1 MITATSSSSSHCLCR
16 NVRYRFGGP
25 RTWACFCHCEECRRN
40 CAAPIVAYIGVPLE
54 GFRWQVGEQEGTEPA
69 FYPSSQK
76 SSASSAT
83 NAERPWHSR
92 QNIIRAKFIFMP
104 LPSKILKIS
113 SPAFM
118 CITGESYHG
127 FIWTIH
133 YIAILGMLLL
143 IGTNTSSCQSPSML
157 GFQLNQN
164 EKYAYGTW
172 PSGSGFQTAPAP

>member
-1 MITATSSSSSHCLCR
+1 MITTTSSSSGHCLCR
-16 NVRYRFGGP
+16 NVHYRFGSP

-69 FYPSSQK
+69 FYPSSQGVK
-76 SSASSAT
+76 RFFCNQCGTPMA
-83 NAERPWHSR
+83 SR

-113 SPAFM
+113 SPPFM
-118 CITGESYHG
+118 CITGKSYHG

-133 YIAILGMLLL
+133 FIVILGVLLL
-143 IGTNTSSCQSPSML
+143 IRTNASSCQSPSVL
-157 GFQLNQN
+157 GFQ
-164 EKYAYGTW
+164 
-172 PSGSGFQTAPAP
+172 FH

>member
-1 MITATSSSSSHCLCR
+1 MITTTSSSSGHCLCR
-16 NVRYRFGGP
+16 NVHYRFEGP

-40 CAAPIVAYIGVPLE
+40 CAAPIVAYIEVPLD
-54 GFRWQVGEQEGTEPA
+54 GFRWQVGEQDGMEPA
-69 FYPSSQK
+69 FSLPARE

-113 SPAFM
+113 SPPFM
-118 CITGESYHG
+118 CITGKSYHG

-133 YIAILGMLLL
+133 SIAILGVLLL
-143 IGTNTSSCQSPSML
+143 IRTNASSCQSPSLL
-157 GFQLNQN
+157 GFQLN
-164 EKYAYGTW
+164 
-172 PSGSGFQTAPAP
+172 